1 MVNRLKKINPI
12 KLDISHNPKITKISH
27 MTNLRILY
35 ISGDNCGIDNEQ
47 IEKLNPI
54 KCIRQSKNN

>member
-1 MVNRLKKINPI
+1 
-12 KLDISHNPKITKISH
+12 